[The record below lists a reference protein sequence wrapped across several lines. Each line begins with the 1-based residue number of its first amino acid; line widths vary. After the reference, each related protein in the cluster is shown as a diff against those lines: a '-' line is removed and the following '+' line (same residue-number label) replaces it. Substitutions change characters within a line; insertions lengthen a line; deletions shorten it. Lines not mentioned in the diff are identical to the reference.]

1 VTTRPFSAEW
11 PDPEASA
18 GREAGRFATADPE
31 ATNDAPTPSH
41 DAIAGA
47 VAAPSPGD
55 GGAERHEGEPGRS
68 GRRRRWL
75 PTPVRRIAKL
85 LLVTLVIE
93 YLVLPQ
99 IAGTRKAIHTLGRV
113 DGWYLLIGVGLEA
126 GSIVAYT
133 QLTRAMLPSNGAPSR
148 LALLRMQLATLSLSH
163 VVPGGSAAG
172 ASLGYRLLTTAGV
185 DGPDAGFALATQG
198 LGSAVVL
205 NVLLWLALVISIP
218 IHGFSA
224 VYVTAA
230 VVGAL
235 LIGGFSALVALL
247 TKGEERAAV
256 LLKAIAARMPLVDEE
271 AIGRLVHRLAARL
284 RGLGQ
289 DHRLLARAVGW
300 AAANWLLDAASL
312 WVFVAAFG
320 YRPPI
325 DGVLVAFGLA
335 NVLAAIPLTPGG
347 LGVVETVLTSTLVGF
362 GAPSSVAILGV
373 LSYRLIN
380 FWLPI
385 PIGGIAFLSLQVD
398 PGDRNPDRKKARQD
412 RWLRALSRVLV
423 PVISNSESGR
433 EWARRHGIKL

>member
-1 VTTRPFSAEW
+1 MDADIYAPVE
-11 PDPEASA
+11 PDPTNGGVA
-18 GREAGRFATADPE
+18 GDLA
-31 ATNDAPTPSH
+31 AP
-41 DAIAGA
+41 DAIAGPVAGPRPDA
-47 VAAPSPGD
+47 VAGEQNNS
-55 GGAERHEGEPGRS
+55 EGKSGRS
-68 GRRRRWL
+68 GRRRWL
-75 PTPVRRIAKL
+75 PTPVRRIGKL
-85 LLVTLVIE
+85 LLITLVIE

-113 DGWYLLIGVGLEA
+113 DGWYLLIAVALEV

-133 QLTRAMLPSNGAPSR
+133 QLTRAMLPSNGSPSR
-148 LALLRMQLATLSLSH
+148 LTLLRIQLSTLSLSH

-256 LLKAIAARMPLVDEE
+256 LLKANAARIPLVDEE

-347 LGVVETVLTSTLVGF
+347 LGVIETVLTSTLVGF

-373 LSYRLIN
+373 LSYRLVN
-380 FWLPI
+380 FWVPI
-385 PIGGIAFLSLQVD
+385 PVGGITFLSLQVD
-398 PGDRNPDRKKARQD
+398 PGDRNPDRKKARQE
-412 RWLRALSRVLV
+412 RRVRALSRVLV
-423 PVISNSESGR
+423 PIISNSESGR

>member
-1 VTTRPFSAEW
+1 VSSRPFSSER
-11 PDPEASA
+11 PDPNPPDGAE
-18 GREAGRFATADPE
+18 P
-31 ATNDAPTPSH
+31 ATNGVAEAEVESISGGVGE
-41 DAIAGA
+41 AW
-47 VAAPSPGD
+47 VEAAPSQAAAAGD
-55 GGAERHEGEPGRS
+55 ETGPSAKAGRS
-68 GRRRRWL
+68 RRRPRWL
-75 PTPVRRIAKL
+75 PTPVRRIGKL
-85 LLVTLVIE
+85 LLLTLVVE

-99 IAGTRKAIHTLGRV
+99 VAGTRKAIHTLNRV
-113 DGWYLLIGVGLEA
+113 DGWYLLIGVALEA

-133 QLTRAMLPSNGAPSR
+133 QLSRAMLPPHGSPSR
-148 LALLRMQLATLSLSH
+148 LTLLRIQLSTLSLSH

-172 ASLGYRLLTTAGV
+172 ASLGYRLMTSAGV

-224 VYVTAA
+224 AYVTAA

-247 TKGEERAAV
+247 TKGEERASV
-256 LLKAIAARMPLVDEE
+256 LLKAIAARIPLVDED

-289 DHRLLARAVGW
+289 DRKLLARAVGW

-347 LGVVETVLTSTLVGF
+347 LGVIETVLTSTLVGF

-373 LSYRLIN
+373 LSYRLVN

-385 PIGGIAFLSLQVD
+385 PIGGITFLSLQVD

-412 RWLRALSRVLV
+412 RRARALSRVLV
-423 PVISNSESGR
+423 PIISNSESGR